1 MNEYKTKV
9 YDTVLEQN
17 IKLINLQSDK
27 LNIVEFTEWS
37 KQIDERVTK
46 ERLNRQKLKRN
57 VLTLENYTERYIPL
71 VVLKTV
77 SELLNPVFEKEKQ
90 KKLK

>member
-37 KQIDERVTK
+37 KIIDERVTK

-77 SELLNPVFEKEKQ
+77 SELLNPVFEKEK
-90 KKLK
+90 